1 MLSRSTTCPRTR
13 TCRAGS
19 STLNQALDVAEQL
32 PADRVGVVVDTFHV
46 WWDPQLA
53 AQVRRAGPR
62 IASYRV
68 CDWITPLPADALLA
82 RGMMGDGHV
91 DFAAVTRL
99 VVESG
104 YAGDVEVEIF
114 KQEVWDADP
123 AEIAERTRKCF
134 EAHVAR
140 WLEPR

>member
-1 MLSRSTTCPRTR
+1 MTGRLS
-13 TCRAGS
+13 
-19 STLNQALDVAEQL
+19 LNQATIKYADLPTALRVTREAGIDAVGLWREPVAE
-32 PADRVGVVVDTFHV
+32 AG
-46 WWDPQLA
+46 LA
-53 AQVRRAGPR
+53 TAA
-62 IASYRV
+62 AMV

-114 KQEVWDADP
+114 NQEIWDADP
-123 AEIAERTRKCF
+123 AETAERGTKAF
-134 EAHVAR
+134 AAHVAP
-140 WLEPR
+140 WLPPVPPR